1 MTGIWKHEEQSCL
14 CCPISSIESS
24 DHLLKASYTA
34 FGTKPTPFV
43 VVGSRVFL
51 FALILCACTQ
61 NRVHQAPSPGTEQ
74 TLAQGSGQDQSA
86 DLKDLQVRLA
96 PHKGDVEEMDK
107 RRMVRALVSFNKT
120 GFFFDNGR
128 PRGMTYDALMDFEK
142 FLNRKLHPR
151 DRTGKEKIEVV
162 LIPTTA
168 ASVASDL
175 QNGYGDIVAVAVY
188 ITKSRTNVVDF
199 IPVWSGQHDVVVAG
213 PDAPPLANLEDLSGK
228 EVYLNKES
236 LAWDELTDLNKKLS
250 AAKKPHITLLPA
262 DGGLERDDLIEMA
275 SIGLVQYTVTPSH
288 IAQLWKNVFTNLRI
302 YEDFPVTHQMNSA
315 WAVRKDSPKLRAL
328 LEEFASTHRE
338 GTAYF
343 TELVNKYLKSARFIK
358 NNENTESVKRFNQM
372 KGLFQKYAD
381 QYEFPWMLIA
391 AQAYQESELNQQA
404 RSPVGAIGVMQVMP
418 ATAASPPINIRN
430 VTQLEPNIH
439 AGVKLLKYIRD
450 DYFKDDP
457 MDPLNKTLM
466 TLAAYDAGPERL
478 KQCRQMA
485 ATMGLNPN
493 VWFQNVEYAVA
504 KKVGGEPVGYV
515 SNIYKYYIGW
525 KLMSEREASRS
536 KFIQGQGPTKQVPAS
551 R

>member
-1 MTGIWKHEEQSCL
+1 M
-14 CCPISSIESS
+14 
-24 DHLLKASYTA
+24 
-34 FGTKPTPFV
+34 
-43 VVGSRVFL
+43 
-51 FALILCACTQ
+51 
-61 NRVHQAPSPGTEQ
+61 
-74 TLAQGSGQDQSA
+74 
-86 DLKDLQVRLA
+86 A
-96 PHKGDVEEMDK
+96 PHKGDIDEMDK

-120 GFFFDNGR
+120 GFFFDHGR
-128 PRGMTYDALMDFEK
+128 PHGMTYDALLDFEK
-142 FLNRKLHPR
+142 FLNRRLHPN

-162 LIPTTA
+162 LVPTTT

-175 QNGYGDIVAVAVY
+175 LNGNGDIVAVAVY
-188 ITKSRTNVVDF
+188 ITESRTNVVDF

-213 PDAPPLANLEDLSGK
+213 PEAPPLANLEDLSGK

-250 AAKKPHITLLPA
+250 AAKKPPIKLLPA
-262 DGGLERDDLIEMA
+262 DASLERDDLIEMA
-275 SIGLVQYTVTPSH
+275 NVGLVQYTVTPSH
-288 IAQLWKNVFTNLRI
+288 IAQLWKNVFTSLTI

-328 LEEFASTHRE
+328 MEEFASTHRE

-343 TELVNKYLKSARFIK
+343 TALVNKYLKSARFIK

-381 QYEFPWMLIA
+381 QYQFPWMLIA

-418 ATAASPPINIRN
+418 GTAASPPINIRN

-466 TLAAYDAGPERL
+466 TLAAYDAGPARL
-478 KQCRQMA
+478 KQCRQVA
-485 ATMGLNPN
+485 ADMGLNPN
-493 VWFQNVEYAVA
+493 LWFQNVEYAVA
-504 KKVGGEPVGYV
+504 KEVGAEPVGYV

-525 KLMSEREASRS
+525 KLMSEREAERS
-536 KFIQGQGPTKQVPAS
+536 KFMHTQVQTKQVPAN